1 VQRPL
6 LSASLLVLA
15 LFSSVAQGQDWARKM
30 FTESSH
36 DFGTVARGAKV
47 EYRFKFTN
55 PYVES
60 VHVSSV
66 SSSCGCTTPTAPTA
80 EIKTHE
86 TGEIVAAFNTRSTYL
101 GNHSATLTVQFDKP
115 FAAIVQLNVWGDIR
129 SDLSVQPE
137 SVELGTIDQ
146 GQEVE
151 RKLTVTHNGSS
162 DWKILDV
169 RSVNTNYEVEVKN
182 GAHNGGQVSYDLLV
196 HLKKDAPPGYVKDQL
211 ILVTNDQRVTQF
223 PIEVEGLVKA
233 ELSASPQ
240 SITFGVVEA
249 GKTAK
254 SQTIV
259 VRGRRPFKV
268 TGVQCDDES
277 FTFKPQDASST
288 VQLITVSFTAPDKPG
303 KIAKKVR
310 IETDLGKGFIVEL
323 VAQAEVKA
331 SEPAIAGSDKGAPEK
346 TTAEKTTP
354 DKAAPVVGEKSNEKS
369 DAKIASPKGTTE
381 KPSATK
387 TTADGAKLDPV
398 ADAGKSGPAI
408 NDPAATDP
416 PAKNGGR

>member
-6 LSASLLVLA
+6 LTASLLVLA
-15 LFSSVAQGQDWARKM
+15 VFAPAARGQEWARKM

-55 PYVES
+55 PYVETA
-60 VHVSSV
+60 HVSSV
-66 SSSCGCTTPTAPTA
+66 TSSCGCTTPTGPTA

-101 GNHSATLTVQFDKP
+101 GNHSATITVQFDKP

-129 SDLSVQPE
+129 GDLLVQPE
-137 SVELGTIDQ
+137 SVDLGTLDQ

-151 RKLTVTHNGSS
+151 RKLSVTHTGSS

-182 GAHNGGQVSYDLLV
+182 GAHNGSQVSYDLLV

-223 PIEVEGLVKA
+223 PIEVDGLVKA

-240 SITFGVVEA
+240 SVSFGVVEA
-249 GKTAK
+249 GKAAK
-254 SQTIV
+254 SQAIV
-259 VRGRRPFKV
+259 VRGRRSFKI
-268 TGVQCDDES
+268 TGVQCDDDS
-277 FTFKPQDASST
+277 FTFKPQDAASG
-288 VQLITVSFTAPDKPG
+288 VQLITVGFTAPEKPG

-310 IETDLGKGFIVEL
+310 IETDLGKSFAVEVIV
-323 VAQAEVKA
+323 QAEVKA
-331 SEPAIAGSDKGAPEK
+331 SEPAVAGSEKTTPEKTAQDKAAPEK
-346 TTAEKTTP
+346 T
-354 DKAAPVVGEKSNEKS
+354 APVTGEKGGEKS
-369 DAKIASPKGTTE
+369 DAKIASPKGTSE

-387 TTADGAKLDPV
+387 TTADSAKVDPV
-398 ADAGKSGPAI
+398 AD
-408 NDPAATDP
+408 
-416 PAKNGGR
+416 R

>member
-1 VQRPL
+1 MHRPL

-15 LFSSVAQGQDWARKM
+15 VCSSAAQAQDWARKM

-55 PYVES
+55 PYVET
-60 VHVSSV
+60 VHVASV
-66 SSSCGCTTPTAPTA
+66 SSSCGCTSPSFTTK

-86 TGEIVAAFNTRSTYL
+86 TSEIVAAFNTRSTYL
-101 GNHSATLTVQFDKP
+101 GNHSATITVQFDKP

-129 SDLSVQPE
+129 SDLAVQPE

-151 RKLTVTHNGSS
+151 RKLTVTHSGSS
-162 DWKILDV
+162 DWKIQDV
-169 RSVNTNYEVEVKN
+169 RSVNTNYEVEVKD
-182 GAHNGGQVSYDLLV
+182 GPRNGGQVSYDLLV

-211 ILVTNDQRVTQF
+211 ILVTNDQHVTQF

-259 VRGRRPFKV
+259 VRGRRPFKI
-268 TGVQCDDES
+268 TAVQCDDES
-277 FTFKPQDASST
+277 FTFKPQDAASG
-288 VQLITVSFTAPDKPG
+288 VQLITVGFTAPDKAG

-310 IETDLGKGFIVEL
+310 IETDLGKGFAVEI

-331 SEPAIAGSDKGAPEK
+331 SPAVAGEEKPAPPADEKSGAKG
-346 TTAEKTTP
+346 
-354 DKAAPVVGEKSNEKS
+354 GEKS
-369 DAKIASPKGTTE
+369 DKIASPQGTDD
-381 KPSATK
+381 KPSTTK
-387 TTADGAKLDPV
+387 TTADSVKLEPV
-398 ADAGKSGPAI
+398 ADAGKTGSIAP
-408 NDPAATDP
+408 DAAASDTP
-416 PAKNGGR
+416 GKTAR

>member
-1 VQRPL
+1 
-6 LSASLLVLA
+6 
-15 LFSSVAQGQDWARKM
+15 M

-47 EYRFKFTN
+47 EYRFKFSN

-66 SSSCGCTTPTAPTA
+66 TSSCGCTTPTGPTA

-101 GNHSATLTVQFDKP
+101 GNHSATITVQFDKP
-115 FAAIVQLNVWGDIR
+115 FAAIMQLNVWGDIR
-129 SDLSVQPE
+129 GDLLVQPE
-137 SVELGTIDQ
+137 SVDLGTLDQ

-151 RKLTVTHNGSS
+151 RKLSVTHTGSS

-223 PIEVEGLVKA
+223 PIEVDGLVKA

-240 SITFGVVEA
+240 SVSFGVVEA
-249 GKTAK
+249 GKAAK
-254 SQTIV
+254 SQAIV
-259 VRGRRPFKV
+259 VRGRRSFKI
-268 TGVQCDDES
+268 TGVQCDDDA
-277 FTFKPQDASST
+277 FTFKPQDAASG
-288 VQLITVSFTAPDKPG
+288 VQLITVGFTAPEKPG

-310 IETDLGKGFIVEL
+310 IETDLGKSFAVEVIV
-323 VAQAEVKA
+323 QAEVKA
-331 SEPAIAGSDKGAPEK
+331 SEPAVAGSDKATPEKTAQDKAAPEK
-346 TTAEKTTP
+346 TLPEKTDAVT
-354 DKAAPVVGEKSNEKS
+354 GEKGEKS
-369 DAKIASPKGTTE
+369 DAKIASPKGTSE

-387 TTADGAKLDPV
+387 TTADSAKVDPV
-398 ADAGKSGPAI
+398 AD
-408 NDPAATDP
+408 
-416 PAKNGGR
+416 R